1 MSYHRQTPDGR
12 VTRVLHEVT
21 RCGKQRCVP
30 DGGEPALRQGL
41 ALILANAQDDAAVE
55 SRRVG
60 ALVRSSSHAPSIS
73 GGPGNP
79 SACGS
84 GLFGVARRL
93 AHSARRTVLHLN
105 NTGRWTDLQ
114 LHMINAL
121 RALPAPAS

>member
-1 MSYHRQTPDGR
+1 
-12 VTRVLHEVT
+12 V
-21 RCGKQRCVP
+21 
-30 DGGEPALRQGL
+30 A
-41 ALILANAQDDAAVE
+41 
-55 SRRVG
+55 
-60 ALVRSSSHAPSIS
+60 
-73 GGPGNP
+73 
-79 SACGS
+79 ACGS

>member
-1 MSYHRQTPDGR
+1 MPASTPVAQSPAVRKPQRRSGR
-12 VTRVLHEVT
+12 RS
-21 RCGKQRCVP
+21 Q
-30 DGGEPALRQGL
+30 
-41 ALILANAQDDAAVE
+41 AARWV
-55 SRRVG
+55 
-60 ALVRSSSHAPSIS
+60 A
-73 GGPGNP
+73 
-79 SACGS
+79 ACGS